1 MINKDRNLFLM
12 HGGNV
17 TAVTSGIGSMGKTW
31 FASTLAHALNIR
43 QKSVLLFDAD
53 NSLANISLQL
63 GISPDVT
70 LNDILSGDA
79 CFNQALYSLGRK
91 KFDFISATT
100 GSEILQ
106 DTPDGRLQ
114 ILREELLITAQNYDH
129 VIADMPLSEKIIT
142 HFMPRNVNLILI
154 CTNDPSNLVSTY
166 QFLHEAAKLY
176 HYKNLQLVINYANSY
191 EEGMQTYNT
200 LRRACEQYIKT
211 APQLLGVVRRDTRVR
226 DAIRNKVLLLNRYPD
241 SEAAEDIM
249 SIADK
254 FIQQKGITSDE
265 I

>member
-1 MINKDRNLFLM
+1 MINTDRNLFLM
-12 HGGNV
+12 RGGNI

-53 NSLANISLQL
+53 NSLANISFQL
-63 GISPDVT
+63 GLSPNTT
-70 LNDILSGDA
+70 LDGILSGNI

-91 KFDFISATT
+91 KFDFIGATT

-114 ILREELLITAQNYDH
+114 ILREELLITAKNYDY
-129 VIADMPLSEKIIT
+129 VIADMPLSEKVIT
-142 HFMPRNVNLILI
+142 HFMPHDVNLILI

-166 QFLHEAAKLY
+166 QFLHEAAKFY

-211 APQLLGVVRRDTRVR
+211 IPPLLGVVRRDTRVR
-226 DAIRNKVLLLNRYPD
+226 DAIRNKYLLLNRYPD

-249 SIADK
+249 NIADK
-254 FIQQKGITSDE
+254 FIQQKGTANNE
-265 I
+265 L

>member
-1 MINKDRNLFLM
+1 MINTDRNLFLM
-12 HGGNV
+12 HCRNI
-17 TAVTSGIGSMGKTW
+17 TAVTSGLGSMGKTW

-43 QKSVLLFDAD
+43 QKSILLVDAD
-53 NSLANISLQL
+53 NSLANISFQL
-63 GISPDVT
+63 GISPAIS

-91 KFDFISATT
+91 KFDFIGATT

-114 ILREELLITAQNYDH
+114 ILREEMLITAQNYDY
-129 VIADMPLSEKIIT
+129 VIADMPMSEKIIT
-142 HFMPRNVNLILI
+142 HFMPRDVNVILI

-166 QFLHEAAKLY
+166 QFLHDAAKLY
-176 HYKNLQLVINYANSY
+176 HYKELQLVINYANSY
-191 EEGMQTYNT
+191 EEGIQTYNT

-211 APQLLGVVRRDTRVR
+211 TPRLLGVVRRDTRVR
-226 DAIRNKVLLLNRYPD
+226 DAIRNKFLLLNRYPD
-241 SEAAEDIM
+241 SEAAIDIM
-249 SIADK
+249 NIADK
-254 FIQQKGITSDE
+254 IIQQKGIIGNE